1 MTQQTRSIIAIS
13 VTALLLLALVGGTAC
28 TRRGGIGGREVGAVV
43 GGAAGGVAG
52 SQFGSGSGKTAA
64 TIAGV
69 LIGAAVGSV
78 VGEYMTRQDRAY
90 MSRSL
95 EQNRPGQTSTW
106 SNPETGYNYRVT
118 PRSTYVGQQGRTCRD
133 FNQVILA
140 DGRRETVSGTACKT
154 PQGRWEI
161 VSTN

>member
-1 MTQQTRSIIAIS
+1 MTLNSKKAA
-13 VTALLLLALVGGTAC
+13 ALAMVLILSFSLLSLGC
-28 TRRGGIGGREVGAVV
+28 TRRGGISGREAGAVV
-43 GGAAGGVAG
+43 GGVGGGIAG

-69 LIGAAVGSV
+69 LIGAAVGSYI
-78 VGEYMTRQDRAY
+78 GEYMTRQDREY
-90 MSRSL
+90 MGRSL

-118 PRSTYVGQQGRTCRD
+118 PQPVYTGSQGRTCRN

-140 DGRRETVSGTACKT
+140 DGRRERVRGTACKNR
-154 PQGRWEI
+154 QGRWEI
-161 VSTN
+161 VSTQ